1 MPYSCR
7 GGWVGPRQ
15 SNLASQGAAKL
26 NVRDPDPYLKDVLTR
41 LPAQKIADIAKLLPD
56 RRATSAI
63 VT

>member
-1 MPYSCR
+1 M
-7 GGWVGPRQ
+7 
-15 SNLASQGAAKL
+15 
-26 NVRDPDPYLKDVLTR
+26 LTR

>member
-1 MPYSCR
+1 M
-7 GGWVGPRQ
+7 
-15 SNLASQGAAKL
+15 
-26 NVRDPDPYLKDVLTR
+26 RDPDPYLKDVLTR